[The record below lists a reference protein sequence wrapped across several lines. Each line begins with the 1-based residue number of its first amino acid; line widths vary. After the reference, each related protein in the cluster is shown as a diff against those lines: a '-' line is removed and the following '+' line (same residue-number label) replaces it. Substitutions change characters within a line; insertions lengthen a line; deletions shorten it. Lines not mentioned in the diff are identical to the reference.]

1 MRLGLRLPFPDRSPV
16 WRTYFK
22 HLVVLLSLISAT
34 WELHAQT
41 PGEWHV
47 ESNRTGPIAR
57 VFGTGYERLEFLV
70 AFEYVKGC
78 EPIFSAVRFKSPTL
92 RNRSLGTLLT
102 IQAFPPNLV
111 FVSVND
117 RRHTWHGATAFYA
130 NGSETGVGIT
140 QDLWTS
146 LMSSPRSVAFTE
158 QNGKTYTVP
167 TKNISVALQ
176 DGLRLCQG
184 SR

>member
-1 MRLGLRLPFPDRSPV
+1 MWALALAVPSFVMITMPV
-16 WRTYFK
+16 Q
-22 HLVVLLSLISAT
+22 
-34 WELHAQT
+34 AQT
-41 PGEWHV
+41 PSEWYV
-47 ESNRTGPIAR
+47 EPNRTGPIAR

-78 EPIFSAVRFKSPTL
+78 EPIFSAVQFKSLTL
-92 RNRSLGTLLT
+92 RNRSLGTPLT
-102 IQAFPPNLV
+102 IQAFPPNLG

-117 RRHTWHGATAFYA
+117 RRYTWHGATAFYA

-167 TKNISVALQ
+167 TKNISIALQ

>member
-1 MRLGLRLPFPDRSPV
+1 MYLGLRLPFPDRPPV
-16 WRTYFK
+16 WRTYVR
-22 HLVVLLSLISAT
+22 HLVILLSLFLAT
-34 WELHAQT
+34 CELHART
-41 PGEWHV
+41 PSEWYV
-47 ESNRTGPIAR
+47 EPNRTGPIAR
-57 VFGTGYERLEFLV
+57 VFGTAYERVEFLV

-78 EPIFSAVRFKSPTL
+78 EPIFSMVQFKSLTL

-102 IQAFPPNLV
+102 IQAFPPNSV

-130 NGSETGVGIT
+130 NGSETGIGIT
-140 QDLWTS
+140 RDLWTS

-167 TKNISVALQ
+167 TKNISGALR
-176 DGLRLCQG
+176 DGLRLCQV